1 MPCVRVTQRQ
11 NTDEL
16 ITLKG
21 YEITYVQPLDMLLKG
36 AGVTLNYTHIDQK
49 SEGGLPGAASSA
61 VAGLSPYTYNVTA
74 FYENYGFSG
83 RLTYSVRDAFIEF
96 VGNNENN
103 IQGDNFAQQRKYLD
117 ASFSYKLPMDT
128 SLSITLE
135 LQNILNEQLLTY
147 FRDDPLTP
155 RASFAPGRQVL
166 LGVVGSF

>member
-1 MPCVRVTQRQ
+1 MPWCESTSARTPAKQ
-11 NTDEL
+11 

-21 YEITYVQPLDMLLKG
+21 YEVTYVQPLDMLLKG
-36 AGVTLNYTHIDQK
+36 AGFTLNYTHINQK
-49 SEGGLPGAASSA
+49 SSGGLPGAPSSA
-61 VAGLSPYTYNVTA
+61 ITGLSPYTYNVTA

-83 RLTYSVRDAFIEF
+83 RLVYSVRDAFIEF
-96 VGNNENN
+96 LGNNENG
-103 IQGDNFAQQRKYLD
+103 IQGDNFAQKREYLD
-117 ASFSYKLPMDT
+117 ASFSYKLPMET
-128 SLSITLE
+128 NLSISLE